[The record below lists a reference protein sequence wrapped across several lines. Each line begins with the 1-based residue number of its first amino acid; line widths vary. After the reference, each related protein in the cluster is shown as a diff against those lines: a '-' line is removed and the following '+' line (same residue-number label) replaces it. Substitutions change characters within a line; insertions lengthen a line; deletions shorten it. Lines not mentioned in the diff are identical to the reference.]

1 MRGLSWHPSGP
12 LTPGDALEAG
22 RVDAPRLLSGYLPW
36 LLPITTAS
44 SHPRWLRPRRH
55 AKEQDCAHAPDMV
68 RQPRRHRWR
77 LGLPPLGRTVAV
89 GGQGLRQR
97 GGYGGVWHK
106 EIILH
111 MIQCELWVCALPSFA
126 EGDVASTDGGHML
139 ADGE

>member
-1 MRGLSWHPSGP
+1 MRRLSWHPSGP

-22 RVDAPRLLSGYLPW
+22 RVDAHRRLSGCLPW
-36 LLPITTAS
+36 LLPITSAS

-68 RQPRRHRWR
+68 RQPRRHRWL

-97 GGYGGVWHK
+97 LAYGGVWQT
-106 EIILH
+106 EIIVH
-111 MIQCELWVCALPSFA
+111 MIQSEPLV
-126 EGDVASTDGGHML
+126 
-139 ADGE
+139 